1 LPWATSGRFFDAGTV
16 EWYDGNCKKTVY
28 NAGDAGTEGSQLHY
42 VSNVGTVN
50 AHFMVTYIIAKGAA
64 SRVDEPAP
72 PCAAGLGLD

>member
-1 LPWATSGRFFDAGTV
+1 MTV
-16 EWYDGNCKKTVY
+16 TAKKPY
-28 NAGDAGTEGSQLHY
+28 NAGEAWTEGSPLHY

>member
-50 AHFMVTYIIAKGAA
+50 AHFM
-64 SRVDEPAP
+64 
-72 PCAAGLGLD
+72 